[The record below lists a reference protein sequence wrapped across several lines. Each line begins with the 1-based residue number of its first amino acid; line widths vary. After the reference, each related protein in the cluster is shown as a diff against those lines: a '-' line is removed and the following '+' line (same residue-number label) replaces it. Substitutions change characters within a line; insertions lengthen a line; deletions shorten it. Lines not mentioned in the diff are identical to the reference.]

1 MEVVRPIDPD
11 GQHFLLREY
20 LQTVLAAAP
29 FHGEAWTACT
39 RAFLAY
45 RALPVVGSN
54 FTTLAPASFFL
65 GLYERVEPDFGTERE
80 GRWGE
85 AEFRRTLAGLGDQ
98 RLQQLIATDGTR
110 SWAIYL
116 TEDLKAVLA
125 FHGRVLPGPRF
136 DPNQDEQDV
145 REGEVVRELLPAG
158 LSRVDKLDLS
168 TFGSV
173 SVHLTHAA
181 GERYELIFSGCQ
193 RIQHPPPG
201 DSTVRRVEE
210 VRGQSGRI
218 WFVFRRVG
226 SERPMA
232 IQAEAIEIH
241 QL

>member
-1 MEVVRPIDPD
+1 MEVVRPSDPD

-39 RAFLAY
+39 TAFLAY
-45 RALPVVGSN
+45 RALPLVGSN

-65 GLYERVEPDFGTERE
+65 GLYERSEPDFGTDRE

-85 AEFRRTLAGLGDQ
+85 AEFRRTMGELGDQ
-98 RLQQLIATDGTR
+98 KLQQLVATDGTR

-125 FHGRVLPGPRF
+125 FHGRVKPGPRF
-136 DPNQDEQDV
+136 DPKQDEQDV

-158 LSRVDKLDLS
+158 LSTVDKLDLS
-168 TFGSV
+168 TV
-173 SVHLTHAA
+173 KTVTVHVTGAA
-181 GERYELIFSGCQ
+181 GEQYELIFSGCQ

-201 DSTVRRVEE
+201 DSTVRKVDE
-210 VRGQSGRI
+210 VRGQSGRT

-226 SERPMA
+226 SDRPMA
-232 IQAEAIEIH
+232 IQAEAAEIH
-241 QL
+241 RL